1 MFVSRRKF
9 LRAGSLVALS
19 AALPISIFAQGF
31 KGRDGNPGDQ
41 NPQPDPL
48 VNYNKAA
55 FSSYL
60 NSIFELYTG
69 YSIVEVALVEVKD
82 LLPQG
87 TAATDGRE
95 SFSLL
100 FRGGTAVLRQNTY
113 RMDHP
118 SLGRFELF
126 LVPGGP
132 DSVGAQSYVA
142 IINRLSYKDAL
153 NPAPSRKSQ
162 TGGATT
168 SPAQP
173 VTAPNTTAPAQTAP
187 AQTAPS
193 QPAVTPTPKPR
204 PERKGKPSWK
214 SGDSENLDGGSD
226 Q

>member
-1 MFVSRRKF
+1 MSVSRRKF

-41 NPQPDPL
+41 AQPDPL
-48 VNYNKAA
+48 ANYNKSA

-69 YSIVEVALVEVKD
+69 YSVVEVTLVEVKD
-82 LLPQG
+82 LLPSG
-87 TAATDGRE
+87 SPATDGRE

-113 RMDHP
+113 RMQHP
-118 SLGRFELF
+118 SLGGFQLF

-153 NPAPSRKSQ
+153 NPAPVRASK
-162 TGGATT
+162 TGGAGSTA
-168 SPAQP
+168 PAQP
-173 VTAPNTTAPAQTAP
+173 VTAPTTTAPAQTAP
-187 AQTAPS
+187 PQPTVAP
-193 QPAVTPTPKPR
+193 TEKPK
-204 PERKGKPSWK
+204 PERKRKPSWK
-214 SGDSENLDGGSD
+214 SGDSENFDGGTD